1 MPTRFRSSARIL
13 WLLGA
18 LIAGSTTVAGR
29 LFWLQIV
36 ASEHFDELAAEQRER
51 TIVLAPQR
59 GSIMAQ
65 DGTELA
71 ISMDMR
77 TVYANPRSIPNP
89 GEAAAALA
97 PILKTDPAK
106 LESKLSADSGFV
118 YLARRIDPAIAQR
131 VKELGIPGV
140 ELIAESKRF
149 YPAGR
154 LASQVIGFVGNDNRG
169 LGGLEVRYDELLRG
183 TPGKMLT
190 ERDPSGTRIP
200 SGKSFLKRPVQGD
213 DVVLTLDKQIQF
225 EAEAALDR
233 ARKAWGAQGGTVI
246 VMNPKTGAILAMAN
260 SPTFDPNNLKSST
273 ASSRRNRSAV
283 DVYEFGSVN
292 KLITAAAALEV
303 GVIASSD
310 LMSLP
315 DHMRIGS
322 KVFRD
327 SHPHPRQTL
336 SFTQVMERS
345 SNIGTIR
352 VAERLGKQRLYEYL
366 SRFGYGSRTGL
377 DFPGQSIGILPK
389 PEKWWATSLG
399 TISIG
404 QGVAVTPLH
413 LMKAYATVAND
424 GVEVQPNLILGTI
437 DASGRRHRPEPPR
450 TRRVI
455 SSSTAKELTDI
466 LLGVTESEDGTGRAA
481 AIPGYRVA
489 GKTGTAQKPR
499 QGVPGYAGYVSSFV
513 GFAPAEDPQLVVG
526 VVLDDP
532 DPMYAG
538 STAAVTF
545 REVMQFSLRRLGVSP
560 GPVTDP
566 HGISLVARVN
576 P

>member
-1 MPTRFRSSARIL
+1 MATRMRSSARVL
-13 WLLGA
+13 CLLGV
-18 LIAGSTTVAGR
+18 LIAGSAAIAGR

-36 ASEHFDELAAEQRER
+36 ASDRFDELAAVQRER
-51 TIVLAPQR
+51 TIMLAAQR
-59 GSIMAQ
+59 GSIMAR
-65 DGTELA
+65 DGSELA
-71 ISMDMR
+71 ISMDMQ
-77 TVYANPRSIPNP
+77 TVYASPRSIPHP
-89 GEAAAALA
+89 RQAAAALA
-97 PILKTDPAK
+97 PVLKVDRTT

-131 VKELGIPGV
+131 VKQLRIPGV
-140 ELIAESKRF
+140 ELIAEPKRF
-149 YPAGR
+149 YPSGR
-154 LASQVIGFVGNDNRG
+154 LASQVLGFVGNDNQG

-183 TPGKMLT
+183 TPGRMIT
-190 ERDPSGTRIP
+190 ERDPSGRLIP

-213 DVVLTLDKQIQF
+213 DLILTLDKQIQF

-233 ARKAWGAQGGTVI
+233 ARKAWGVQGGTVI
-246 VMNPKTGAILAMAN
+246 VMDPDNGAILAMAN
-260 SPTFDPNNLKSST
+260 FPTFDPNNIKNSAA
-273 ASSRRNRSAV
+273 ASRKNRGAV

-292 KLITAAAALEV
+292 KLITGAAALES
-303 GVIASSD
+303 GVVSSGD
-310 LMSLP
+310 LMSIP

-327 SHPHPRQTL
+327 SHPHPTQTL
-336 SFTQVMERS
+336 SFAQVIERS

-352 VAERLGKQRLYEYL
+352 VGERLGKQRLYEYL

-377 DFPGQSIGILPK
+377 DFPGQSVGILPK

-413 LMKAYATVAND
+413 LTKAYATVAND
-424 GVEVQPNLILGTI
+424 GVEVQPNLVLGTV

-450 TRRVI
+450 ARRVI
-455 SSSTAKELTDI
+455 KSTTAEELTEI
-466 LLGVTESEDGTGRAA
+466 LLRVTESEHGTGRAA

-499 QGVPGYAGYVSSFV
+499 QGVPGYTGYVSSFV

-526 VVLDDP
+526 VILDDP
-532 DPMYAG
+532 DLMYAG
-538 STAAVTF
+538 STAAITF

-560 GPVTDP
+560 GAVTDP
-566 HGISLVARVN
+566 SGVSLVARVT